1 MVRDFTVSA
10 FRTLLHKFTDA
21 GYLFQSCREYND
33 SPAGRTVILRHDVDK
48 LPGNSL
54 TTAQIEKEAGIRGT
68 YYFRIHSGRF
78 EEVAIKQVMQ
88 LGHEIG
94 YHYEDMAIVS
104 RRSKVKSPEV
114 YRES

>member
-1 MVRDFTVSA
+1 MVRDFTVST
-10 FRTLLHKFTDA
+10 FRTLLNKFTDA

-68 YYFRIHSGRF
+68 YYFRIHRCGLR
-78 EEVAIKQVMQ
+78 K
-88 LGHEIG
+88 
-94 YHYEDMAIVS
+94 
-104 RRSKVKSPEV
+104 
-114 YRES
+114 